1 MDCPDSYHEEL
12 LRQSDEMVRL
22 GIVSWEEWREIR
34 IETYQTYQTY
44 LRAVAGE
51 DVPLDGVVSQLPR
64 RVSMLLTQS
73 NAERECVFLVA

>member
-34 IETYQTYQTY
+34 IETYQTY